1 MPTAGAADSR
11 MLCLGDSYTIGEG
24 VAPSDC
30 WPNQLQRL
38 LAARGIALEPPQII
52 AQTGWSSEEL
62 ITALDLA
69 QPAADFAAVSLLIGV
84 NDQYRNYPR
93 ARFEQAFTQ
102 LLSRAIGHARG
113 APQRVIVLSIPD
125 WGVTPFASADAR
137 GALAIGAEI
146 DTYNTLIQQH
156 AGRAGCA
163 FVDVTELSRR
173 ERSDWLV
180 ADQLHPSAAQYLQ
193 WAHAALACWT
203 DQCVSQV
210 SNTTKCK

>member
-1 MPTAGAADSR
+1 MPKARTDGVR
-11 MLCLGDSYTIGEG
+11 MLCLGDSYTVGEG
-24 VAPSDC
+24 VARSDS

-38 LAARGIALEPPQII
+38 LAARGVAIAPPQII

-102 LLSRAIGHARG
+102 LLSRAISHARG
-113 APQRVIVLSIPD
+113 APHRVIVLSIPD
-125 WGVTPFASADAR
+125 WGVTPFANADPRA
-137 GALAIGAEI
+137 ALAIGAEI
-146 DTYNTLIQQH
+146 DAFNALIQQH
-156 AGRAGCA
+156 AERAGCA
-163 FVDVTELSRR
+163 FVDVTELSRSD
-173 ERSDWLV
+173 RSDWLV

-193 WAHAALACWT
+193 WAHAALA
-203 DQCVSQV
+203 VFHSV
-210 SNTTKCK
+210 